1 MHPDQRDARSL
12 EAGLEEEEEVE
23 KPEMGLQ
30 TAIILLVVVAVV
42 CRWLISLTVLV
53 SRALIV

>member
-1 MHPDQRDARSL
+1 MHPDQRDAHSL

-42 CRWLISLTVLV
+42 CRWLISLTDLV
-53 SRALIV
+53 SRALFV